1 MTEAQPGVIGEGPL
15 AIICGG
21 GSLPFT
27 VADAATRG
35 GRRVVLFALR
45 GSADADRVAAYRH
58 HWASYGQFGRF
69 CRLARE
75 EGCRD
80 VVFIGTVIR
89 PAIWQVR
96 PDLGTLR
103 LVPRIIRMF
112 RGGDG
117 HLLAGVAQV
126 FEDAGFRLLGAHEV
140 APEILMPEGLLGS
153 RQPSEN
159 DRADIARGLALL
171 RATGPFDVGQAV
183 IVADNHVLAIEAAEG
198 TDHMLA
204 RVAEMRRIG
213 RIRTPRGR
221 GVLVKAPKLGQDRRV
236 DLPSIGPQTVANVA
250 QAGLAGLALVAGGA
264 IVAEPQRIAAA
275 AQREQLF
282 VIGVRDDGLMP

>member
-1 MTEAQPGVIGEGPL
+1 MTEARSSVIGEGPL

-27 VADAATRG
+27 VADAARKA
-35 GRRVVLFALR
+35 GREVVLFALR
-45 GSADADRVAAYRH
+45 GSADPDRVAAYPH

-69 CRLARE
+69 CRLARD

-80 VVFIGTVIR
+80 VVFIGTVVR
-89 PAIWQVR
+89 PAIWRVR
-96 PDLGTLR
+96 PDLGTIR

-117 HLLAGVAQV
+117 HLLSGVAEV
-126 FEDAGFRLLGAHEV
+126 FEEHGFRLIGAHEI
-140 APEILMPEGLLGS
+140 APEILMPEGALGGLA
-153 RQPSEN
+153 PSEG

-171 RATGPFDVGQAV
+171 RATGRFDIGQAV
-183 IVADNHVLAIEAAEG
+183 VVADGHVLAIEAAEG

-204 RVAEMRRIG
+204 RVADMRRIG
-213 RIRTPRGR
+213 RIGSPRGR
-221 GVLVKAPKLGQDRRV
+221 GVLVKAPKAGQDQRI
-236 DLPSIGPQTVANVA
+236 DLPSIGPQTIVNVA
-250 QAGLAGLALVAGGA
+250 QAGLAGLALVAGAA
-264 IVAEPQRIAAA
+264 IIAEPQRIAAA

-282 VIGVRDDGLMP
+282 VIGVRDDGPAA